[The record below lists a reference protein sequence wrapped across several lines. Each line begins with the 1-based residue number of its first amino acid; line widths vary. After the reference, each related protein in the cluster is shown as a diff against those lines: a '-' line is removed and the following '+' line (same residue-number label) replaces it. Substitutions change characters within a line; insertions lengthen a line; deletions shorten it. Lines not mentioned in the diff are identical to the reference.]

1 MDANWTD
8 TYLAIAIGIISF
20 GIGLNL
26 KFNDFKRIVVRPKA
40 MIVGLVS
47 QIIILPLVA
56 FAIIYF
62 WPIDPVYKVGFIL
75 IAACP
80 GGTTSNLVTFL
91 LKGRVSLSVS
101 LTAFNS
107 LVILFTTPL
116 FLQVAYNLF
125 LGESSTVSLSFM
137 DTFSEI
143 LYSVILPVAVG
154 IVVNEISRGDLS
166 KKLEKPMRVVIALL
180 LISAVVILIFFDES
194 GQSGQVLQNWHLL
207 IPLLILNISTMLI
220 GFWIPG
226 KFNLDHETRYTIA
239 IELGL
244 QNSALA
250 IFIANN
256 VLDQPQMSLIAI
268 IYGSFSLVTSA
279 SIAYALK
286 TWGKRISA

>member
-1 MDANWTD
+1 MEANWTD
-8 TYLAIAIGIISF
+8 TYLAVAIGVISF

-26 KFNDFKRIVVRPKA
+26 KFKDFKRVVMRPRA
-40 MIVGLVS
+40 ILVGLMS
-47 QIIILPLVA
+47 QILILPLVA
-56 FAIIYF
+56 FALIFF
-62 WPIDPVYKVGFIL
+62 WPIEPIFKVGFIL

-107 LVILFTTPL
+107 LIILFTTPL
-116 FLQVAYNLF
+116 FLQLAFHLF
-125 LGESSTVSLSFM
+125 LHESSTIQLSFA

-143 LYSVILPVAVG
+143 LYSVILPVAAG
-154 IVVNEISRGDLS
+154 IGINEWTNGNLS
-166 KKLEKPMRVVIALL
+166 EKLGKPMRFITAILL
-180 LISAVVILIFFDES
+180 LSAVVIIIWFDES
-194 GQSGQVLQNWHLL
+194 GQSGKVLKNWHLL
-207 IPLLILNISTMLI
+207 IPLLLLNISTILI
-220 GFWIPG
+220 GFWLPG
-226 KFNLDHETRYTIA
+226 KFRLDHETRYTIA

-268 IYGSFSLVTSA
+268 IYGSFSLLTTA
-279 SIAYALK
+279 SIAYGLK
-286 TWGKRISA
+286 VWGR